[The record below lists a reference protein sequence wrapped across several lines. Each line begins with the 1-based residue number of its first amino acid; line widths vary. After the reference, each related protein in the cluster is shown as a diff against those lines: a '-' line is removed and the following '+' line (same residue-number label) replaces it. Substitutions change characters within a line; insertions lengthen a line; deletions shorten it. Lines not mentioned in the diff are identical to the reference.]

1 MESALYDILS
11 STKIPKMA
19 RIRQNFD
26 TFEITDPEEAIRK
39 ELARPEITDTIK
51 PGMTIAITAGS
62 RGIHNH
68 KRIIKTV
75 VDLVKERGAHPFV
88 VPAMGSHGG
97 ANAQGQLEVLAGF
110 GITPEYLGC
119 PVKSSME
126 TVKVGESPEGH
137 DVHIDKNAYQADGII
152 VVNKVKPH
160 TAFRGPYESG
170 LMKMMTIGLGKQ
182 YGASL
187 CHEAGFKHMGRL
199 VPMFA
204 EVILANCSILFGL
217 AIVENAYSR
226 TCLLK
231 GLTPAEIPLQEP
243 GLLDLARKLMPKI
256 LFDNI
261 AVLVIDEIGKNF
273 SGDGQ
278 DPNVSSRFATPYASG
293 DFTIQKVCV
302 LDISEK
308 SHGIMIGAGCAD
320 TCTRRLV
327 DKSNLEAS
335 YINAITSTVFDC
347 VRLPMILKNDYYAM
361 AACIKTCNEVDREHI
376 RMVRIPN
383 TLEVGE
389 IWISESM
396 MEDAARN
403 PRIEILSPPEEL
415 PFDANG
421 NILPQGACFSGK
433 PPA

>member
-1 MESALYDILS
+1 MDSALYDIIGS
-11 STKIPKMA
+11 VKIPNM
-19 RIRQNFD
+19 IRVKQKFD
-26 TFEITDPEEAIRK
+26 PHEITDPEPVIRQELSRPAISS
-39 ELARPEITDTIK
+39 TIR
-51 PGMTIAITAGS
+51 PGMRIAITAGS
-62 RGIHNH
+62 RGISNH

-75 VDLVKERGAHPFV
+75 VDIVKEHGAQPFV

-97 ANAQGQLEVLAGF
+97 ATAEGQLEVLAGF

-119 PVKSSME
+119 PILSSME
-126 TVKVGESPEGH
+126 TVKVGVSPEGH
-137 DVHIDKNAYQADGII
+137 DVHIDKNAWNTDGII
-152 VVNKVKPH
+152 VVNKIKPH
-160 TAFRGPYESG
+160 TAFRGPHESG

-187 CHEAGFKHMGRL
+187 CHQAGFKNMGRL

-204 EVILANCSILFGL
+204 NVILASCNILFGL

-226 TCLLK
+226 TYLLK
-231 GLTPAEIPLQEP
+231 GVTADEIPEEDAK
-243 GLLDLARKLMPKI
+243 LLTLARSLMPRI
-256 LFDNI
+256 LFDDI

-327 DKSNLEAS
+327 EKSNLEAS

-347 VRLPMILKNDYYAM
+347 VRLPMILKNDYYAI
-361 AACIKTCNEVDREHI
+361 AACIKTCNEVDVNQI

-383 TLEVGE
+383 TLEIGE

-396 MEDAARN
+396 LEDARKN
-403 PRIEILSPPEEL
+403 PAIEILSEAQPM
-415 PFDANG
+415 PFDENG
-421 NILPQGACFSGK
+421 NLW
-433 PPA
+433 

>member
-1 MESALYDILS
+1 MESALYDVLS

-19 RIRQNFD
+19 RVRQLFD
-26 TFEITDPEEAIRK
+26 AAEITDPEEAVRR
-39 ELARPEITDTIK
+39 ELLRPELIRTIN
-51 PGMTIAITAGS
+51 PGMNIAVTAGS

-68 KRIIKTV
+68 GRIIKAV
-75 VDLVKERGAHPFV
+75 VDIIKERGANPFV
-88 VPAMGSHGG
+88 IPAMGSHGG
-97 ANAQGQLEVLAGF
+97 ANAKGQLEVLAGF
-110 GITPEYLGC
+110 GITAEYLGC
-119 PVKSSME
+119 PIKSSME
-126 TVKVGESPEGH
+126 TVNIGESPEGH
-137 DVHIDKNAYQADGII
+137 QVHIDRNAWEADGII

-204 EVILANCSILFGL
+204 NVILKNCNILFGL

-226 TCLLK
+226 TWLLK
-231 GLTPAEIPLQEP
+231 GLTPEEIPEKEP
-243 GLLDLARKLMPKI
+243 ELLNQARKLMPKI
-256 LFDNI
+256 LFDQI
-261 AVLVIDEIGKNF
+261 AVLVIDQIGKNF

-278 DPNVSSRFATPYASG
+278 DPNVSSRFATPYATG

-302 LDISEK
+302 LDLSEK

-320 TCTRRLV
+320 TCTRRLI

-361 AACIKTCNEVDREHI
+361 AACIKTCNEVDRDRI

-383 TLEVGE
+383 TLEIGE

-396 MEDAARN
+396 MEDARKN
-403 PRIEILSPPEEL
+403 SRIEILSEPEEL
-415 PFDANG
+415 PFDKNG
-421 NILPQGACFSGK
+421 NIL
-433 PPA
+433 

>member
-1 MESALYDILS
+1 MDSALYDIIGS
-11 STKIPKMA
+11 VKIPNM
-19 RIRQNFD
+19 IRVKQKFD
-26 TFEITDPEEAIRK
+26 PHEITDPEPVIRQELSRPAISS
-39 ELARPEITDTIK
+39 TIR
-51 PGMTIAITAGS
+51 PGMRIAITAGS
-62 RGIHNH
+62 RGISNH

-75 VDLVKERGAHPFV
+75 VDIVKEHGAQPFV

-97 ANAQGQLEVLAGF
+97 ATAEGQLEVLAGF

-119 PVKSSME
+119 PILSSME
-126 TVKVGESPEGH
+126 TVKVGVSPEGH
-137 DVHIDKNAYQADGII
+137 DVHIDKNAWNADGII

-160 TAFRGPYESG
+160 TAFRGPHESG

-187 CHEAGFKHMGRL
+187 CHQAGFKNMGRL

-204 EVILANCSILFGL
+204 NVILANCNILFGL

-226 TCLLK
+226 TYLLK
-231 GLTPAEIPLQEP
+231 GVTADEIPEEDAK
-243 GLLDLARKLMPKI
+243 LLTLARSLMPRI
-256 LFDNI
+256 LFDDI

-320 TCTRRLV
+320 TCTKRLV
-327 DKSNLEAS
+327 EKSNLEAS

-347 VRLPMILKNDYYAM
+347 VRLPMILKNDYYAI
-361 AACIKTCNEVDREHI
+361 AACIKTCNEVDINQI

-383 TLEVGE
+383 TLEIGE

-396 MEDAARN
+396 LEDARKN
-403 PRIEILSPPEEL
+403 PAIEILSDAQPM
-415 PFDANG
+415 PFDENG
-421 NILPQGACFSGK
+421 NLW
-433 PPA
+433 

>member
-1 MESALYDILS
+1 MDSALYDIIGS
-11 STKIPKMA
+11 VKIPNM
-19 RIRQNFD
+19 IRVKQKFD
-26 TFEITDPEEAIRK
+26 PHEITDPEPVIRQELSRPAISSTMR
-39 ELARPEITDTIK
+39 
-51 PGMTIAITAGS
+51 PGMRIAITAGS
-62 RGIHNH
+62 RGISNH

-75 VDLVKERGAHPFV
+75 VDIVKEHGAQPFV

-97 ANAQGQLEVLAGF
+97 ATAEGQLEVLAGF

-119 PVKSSME
+119 PILSSME
-126 TVKVGESPEGH
+126 TVKVGASPEGH
-137 DVHIDKNAYQADGII
+137 DVHIDKNAWNTDGII
-152 VVNKVKPH
+152 VVNKIKPH
-160 TAFRGPYESG
+160 TAFRGPHESG

-187 CHEAGFKHMGRL
+187 CHQAGFKNMGRL

-204 EVILANCSILFGL
+204 NVILASCNILFGL

-226 TCLLK
+226 TYLLK
-231 GLTPAEIPLQEP
+231 GVTADEIPEEDAK
-243 GLLDLARKLMPKI
+243 LLTLARSLMPRI
-256 LFDNI
+256 LFDDI

-327 DKSNLEAS
+327 EKSNLEAS

-347 VRLPMILKNDYYAM
+347 VRLPMILKNDYYAI
-361 AACIKTCNEVDREHI
+361 AACIKTCNEVDVNQI

-383 TLEVGE
+383 TLEIGE

-396 MEDAARN
+396 LEDARKN
-403 PRIEILSPPEEL
+403 PAIEILSEAQPM
-415 PFDANG
+415 PFDENG
-421 NILPQGACFSGK
+421 NLW
-433 PPA
+433 

>member
-1 MESALYDILS
+1 MNSTLYDLIGTVS
-11 STKIPKMA
+11 MPAMA
-19 RIRQNFD
+19 RVRQTFD
-26 TFEITDPEEAIRK
+26 SQEITDPEAAVRR
-39 ELARPEITDTIK
+39 ELSRPEIRSTIR

-62 RGIHNH
+62 RGIASHN
-68 KRIIKTV
+68 RILKTI
-75 VDLVKERGAHPFV
+75 VDMVKEAGAHPFV

-97 ANAQGQLEVLAGF
+97 ATAQGQLEVLAGF

-119 PVKSSME
+119 PVKSSMD
-126 TVKVGESPEGH
+126 TVQAGVSPEGH
-137 DVHIDKNAYQADGII
+137 PVHIDKNAYGADGII
-152 VVNKVKPH
+152 LVNKVKPH
-160 TAFRGPYESG
+160 TAFRGPHESG

-182 YGASL
+182 FGASL
-187 CHEAGFKHMGRL
+187 CHQAGFKNMGRL

-204 EVILANCSILFGL
+204 NVILDRCNILFGL

-226 TCLLK
+226 TCILE
-231 GLTPAEIPLQEP
+231 AA
-243 GLLDLARKLMPKI
+243 LARDIPGTDARLLVKARSLMPRI
-256 LFDNI
+256 LFDDI

-293 DFTIQKVCV
+293 DFSIQKVCV

-327 DKSNLEAS
+327 DKADLEAS

-361 AACIKTCNEVDREHI
+361 AACIRTCNEVDRDHI

-383 TLEVGE
+383 TLEIGE
-389 IWISESM
+389 ILISESM
-396 MEDAARN
+396 MADARKN
-403 PRIEILSPPEEL
+403 PRIEILSEPE
-415 PFDANG
+415 PMRFDENG
-421 NILPQGACFSGK
+421 NLVK
-433 PPA
+433 

>member
-1 MESALYDILS
+1 MDSALYDIIGS
-11 STKIPKMA
+11 VKIPNM
-19 RIRQNFD
+19 IRVRQKFD
-26 TFEITDPEEAIRK
+26 SHEITDPERVIRQELSRPAISS
-39 ELARPEITDTIK
+39 TIR
-51 PGMTIAITAGS
+51 PGMRIAVTAGS
-62 RGIHNH
+62 RGISNH

-75 VDLVKERGAHPFV
+75 ADIVKEHGAEPFV

-97 ANAQGQLEVLAGF
+97 ATAGGQLEVLAGF

-119 PVKSSME
+119 PVLSGME
-126 TVKVGESPEGH
+126 TVKVGVSPEGH
-137 DVHIDKNAYQADGII
+137 NVHIDKNACCADGII

-160 TAFRGPYESG
+160 TAFRGPHESG
-170 LMKMMTIGLGKQ
+170 LMKMMAIGLGKQ

-187 CHEAGFKHMGRL
+187 CHQAGFKNMGRL

-204 EVILANCSILFGL
+204 NVILANCNILFGL

-231 GLTPAEIPLQEP
+231 GVTADEIPEEDAK
-243 GLLDLARKLMPKI
+243 LLTLARSLMPRI
-256 LFDNI
+256 LFDDI

-347 VRLPMILKNDYYAM
+347 VRLPMILKNDYYAI
-361 AACIKTCNEVDREHI
+361 AACIKTCNEVDINHI

-383 TLEVGE
+383 TLEIGE

-396 MEDAARN
+396 LEDARKN
-403 PRIEILSPPEEL
+403 PDIEILSDAEPM
-415 PFDANG
+415 PFDEDG
-421 NILPQGACFSGK
+421 NLW
-433 PPA
+433 

>member
-1 MESALYDILS
+1 MDSALYDIIGS
-11 STKIPKMA
+11 VKIPNM
-19 RIRQNFD
+19 IRVKQKFD
-26 TFEITDPEEAIRK
+26 PHEITDPEPVIRQELSRPAISSTMR
-39 ELARPEITDTIK
+39 
-51 PGMTIAITAGS
+51 PGMRIAITAGS
-62 RGIHNH
+62 RGISNH

-75 VDLVKERGAHPFV
+75 VDIVKEHGAQPFV

-97 ANAQGQLEVLAGF
+97 ATAEGQLEVLAGF

-119 PVKSSME
+119 PILSSME
-126 TVKVGESPEGH
+126 TVKVGVSPEGH
-137 DVHIDKNAYQADGII
+137 DVHIDKNAWNTDGII
-152 VVNKVKPH
+152 VVNKIKPH
-160 TAFRGPYESG
+160 TAFRGPHESG

-187 CHEAGFKHMGRL
+187 CHQAGFKNMGRL

-204 EVILANCSILFGL
+204 NVILASCNILFGL

-226 TCLLK
+226 TYLLK
-231 GLTPAEIPLQEP
+231 GVTADEIPEEDAK
-243 GLLDLARKLMPKI
+243 LLTLARSLMPRI
-256 LFDNI
+256 LFDDI

-327 DKSNLEAS
+327 EKSNLEAS

-347 VRLPMILKNDYYAM
+347 VRLPMILKNDYYAI
-361 AACIKTCNEVDREHI
+361 AACIKTCNEVDVNQI

-383 TLEVGE
+383 TLEIGE

-396 MEDAARN
+396 LEDARKN
-403 PRIEILSPPEEL
+403 PAIEILSEAQPM
-415 PFDANG
+415 PFDENG
-421 NILPQGACFSGK
+421 NLW
-433 PPA
+433 

>member
-160 TAFRGPYESG
+160 TAFRGP
-170 LMKMMTIGLGKQ
+170 M
-182 YGASL
+182 
-187 CHEAGFKHMGRL
+187 R
-199 VPMFA
+199 
-204 EVILANCSILFGL
+204 
-217 AIVENAYSR
+217 
-226 TCLLK
+226 
-231 GLTPAEIPLQEP
+231 
-243 GLLDLARKLMPKI
+243 
-256 LFDNI
+256 
-261 AVLVIDEIGKNF
+261 AVL
-273 SGDGQ
+273 
-278 DPNVSSRFATPYASG
+278 
-293 DFTIQKVCV
+293 
-302 LDISEK
+302 
-308 SHGIMIGAGCAD
+308 
-320 TCTRRLV
+320 
-327 DKSNLEAS
+327 
-335 YINAITSTVFDC
+335 
-347 VRLPMILKNDYYAM
+347 
-361 AACIKTCNEVDREHI
+361 
-376 RMVRIPN
+376 
-383 TLEVGE
+383 
-389 IWISESM
+389 
-396 MEDAARN
+396 
-403 PRIEILSPPEEL
+403 
-415 PFDANG
+415 
-421 NILPQGACFSGK
+421 
-433 PPA
+433 

>member
-1 MESALYDILS
+1 MESALYDILD
-11 STKIPKMA
+11 TVKIPKMLKVK
-19 RIRQNFD
+19 QTFD
-26 TFEITDPEEAIRK
+26 SFEISDPEEIIIN
-39 ELARPEITDTIK
+39 ELSRPEIRNTIK
-51 PGMTIAITAGS
+51 PGMNIAITAGS

-75 VDLVKERGAHPFV
+75 VDFVKAQGAYPFV

-97 ANAQGQLEVLAGF
+97 ATADGQFEVLAGF

-119 PVKSSME
+119 PIKATME
-126 TVKVGESPEGH
+126 TVQVGTSPEGH
-137 DVHIDKNAYQADGII
+137 KVHIDKNAYGADGII

-187 CHEAGFKHMGRL
+187 CHQSGFKNMGRL

-204 EVILANCSILFGL
+204 NVILANCNILFGL

-226 TCLLK
+226 TYKIK
-231 GLTPAEIPLQEP
+231 GLTHDEIPTEEP
-243 GLLDLARKLMPKI
+243 KLLNLARSLMPKI
-256 LFDNI
+256 LFDDI

-278 DPNVSSRFATPYASG
+278 DPNVSSRFATPYASC
-293 DFTIQKVCV
+293 DFTVQKECV

-320 TCTRRLV
+320 TCTQRLV

-335 YINAITSTVFDC
+335 YVNAITSTVFDC
-347 VRLPMILKNDYYAM
+347 VRLPMILKNDYYAI
-361 AACIKTCNEVDREHI
+361 AACIKTCNDVDIEKI

-389 IWISESM
+389 IWVSESM
-396 MEDAARN
+396 LDDAMQN
-403 PRIEILSPPEEL
+403 PNIKILTEAAPM
-415 PFDANG
+415 PFDEHG
-421 NILPQGACFSGK
+421 NLW
-433 PPA
+433 